1 MLRSADPQTATAA
14 YIDSLGADALAQAAA
29 YTLGNHWLL
38 LVSLLVAGV
47 NCWLFVRLDILG
59 RLNHLLA
66 PRMRALRVFLVCG
79 TYFLVTS
86 IVTMPLAIYAGW
98 WREAYY
104 NRTSQLFGDFLS
116 QTLLGTA
123 ISAVLGGLFFLL
135 LYELM
140 RRVGQ
145 RWWVWSGVMTA
156 LALSILL
163 LISPI
168 LIEPLF
174 NQYQPVPAGQVQD
187 ELRKLATRAQIP
199 VDRIF
204 TYDGSRQSN
213 NFTANVSGVG
223 SSARI
228 AISDVALSSA
238 TLDEVK
244 AVTAHEV
251 GHFVLGHIW
260 YIVGLYALLAIMF
273 FFISARSFGL
283 FARLFGLQ
291 APLESA
297 VGLPVL
303 MFIISLLGFLGEPVI
318 NSLIRTNELAADRYS
333 LEAVGLPDAMAGA
346 LVKTAEYRDP
356 RPHPL
361 QEFLFYTHPSVER
374 RVLMAM
380 QWKAEHGG

>member
-1 MLRSADPQTATAA
+1 M
-14 YIDSLGADALAQAAA
+14 
-29 YTLGNHWLL
+29 
-38 LVSLLVAGV
+38 
-47 NCWLFVRLDILG
+47 
-59 RLNHLLA
+59 
-66 PRMRALRVFLVCG
+66 
-79 TYFLVTS
+79 
-86 IVTMPLAIYAGW
+86 
-98 WREAYY
+98 
-104 NRTSQLFGDFLS
+104 
-116 QTLLGTA
+116 
-123 ISAVLGGLFFLL
+123 
-135 LYELM
+135 
-140 RRVGQ
+140 
-145 RWWVWSGVMTA
+145 
-156 LALSILL
+156 
-163 LISPI
+163 
-168 LIEPLF
+168 
-174 NQYQPVPAGQVQD
+174 PAGQVQN

-213 NFTANVSGVG
+213 NFTANVSGIG

-251 GHFVLGHIW
+251 GHYVLGHIW
-260 YIVGLYALLAIMF
+260 YIVGLYALLAILF
-273 FFISARSFGL
+273 FFISARSYGL
-283 FARLFGLQ
+283 FARLFGLK
-291 APLESA
+291 APLDSA

-303 MFIISLLGFLGEPVI
+303 MFIISLLGFLGEPI
-318 NSLIRTNELAADRYS
+318 TNSLIRANELAADRYS
-333 LEAVGLPDAMAGA
+333 LEAVRLPDAMAGA

>member
-86 IVTMPLAIYAGW
+86 IATMPLAIYAGW
-98 WREAYY
+98 WREADY

>member
-303 MFIISLLGFLGEPVI
+303 MFIISLLG
-318 NSLIRTNELAADRYS
+318 
-333 LEAVGLPDAMAGA
+333 
-346 LVKTAEYRDP
+346 
-356 RPHPL
+356 
-361 QEFLFYTHPSVER
+361 
-374 RVLMAM
+374 
-380 QWKAEHGG
+380 

>member
-1 MLRSADPQTATAA
+1 MLTSVDPQTATAV
-14 YIDSLGADALAQAAA
+14 YIDSLGVDALAQAAA
-29 YTLGNHWLL
+29 YTQGNHWLL
-38 LVSLLVAGV
+38 LVSLLVAWL

-59 RLNHLLA
+59 RLNQLLA
-66 PRMRALRVFLVCG
+66 SKLRALRVFLLCSS
-79 TYFLVTS
+79 YFLVTS

-98 WREAYY
+98 WRETSY
-104 NRTSQLFGDFLS
+104 NRTSQLLGDFLS
-116 QTLLGTA
+116 QTLLSTA
-123 ISAVLGGLFFLL
+123 IFAVLGGLFFLM
-135 LYELM
+135 LYELI

-145 RWWVWSGVMTA
+145 RWWVWSGMMAA

-174 NQYQPVPAGQVQD
+174 NQYQPVPAGQVQN

-213 NFTANVSGVG
+213 NFTANVSGIG

-251 GHFVLGHIW
+251 GHYVLGHIW
-260 YIVGLYALLAIMF
+260 YIVGLYALLAILF
-273 FFISARSFGL
+273 FFISARSYGL
-283 FARLFGLQ
+283 FARLFGLK
-291 APLESA
+291 APLDSA

-303 MFIISLLGFLGEPVI
+303 MFIISLLGFLGEPI
-318 NSLIRTNELAADRYS
+318 TNSLIRANELAADRYS
-333 LEAVGLPDAMAGA
+333 LEAVRLPDAMVGA

>member
-1 MLRSADPQTATAA
+1 MLRSADPQTAT
-14 YIDSLGADALAQAAA
+14 AA

-187 ELRKLATRAQIP
+187 ELRT
-199 VDRIF
+199 
-204 TYDGSRQSN
+204 SC
-213 NFTANVSGVG
+213 
-223 SSARI
+223 
-228 AISDVALSSA
+228 
-238 TLDEVK
+238 
-244 AVTAHEV
+244 
-251 GHFVLGHIW
+251 
-260 YIVGLYALLAIMF
+260 
-273 FFISARSFGL
+273 
-283 FARLFGLQ
+283 
-291 APLESA
+291 
-297 VGLPVL
+297 
-303 MFIISLLGFLGEPVI
+303 
-318 NSLIRTNELAADRYS
+318 
-333 LEAVGLPDAMAGA
+333 
-346 LVKTAEYRDP
+346 
-356 RPHPL
+356 
-361 QEFLFYTHPSVER
+361 
-374 RVLMAM
+374 
-380 QWKAEHGG
+380 

>member
-98 WREAYY
+98 WREADY

-228 AISDVALSSA
+228 AISNVALSSA

>member
-98 WREAYY
+98 WREADY

>member
-1 MLRSADPQTATAA
+1 MLTSVDPQTATAV
-14 YIDSLGADALAQAAA
+14 YIDSLGVDALAQAAA
-29 YTLGNHWLL
+29 YTQGNHWLL
-38 LVSLLVAGV
+38 LVSLLVAWL

-59 RLNHLLA
+59 RLNKLLA
-66 PRMRALRVFLVCG
+66 SKLRALRVFLLCSS
-79 TYFLVTS
+79 YFLVTS

-98 WREAYY
+98 WRETSY
-104 NRTSQLFGDFLS
+104 NRTSQLLGDFLS
-116 QTLLGTA
+116 QTLLSTA
-123 ISAVLGGLFFLL
+123 IFAVLGGLFFLM
-135 LYELM
+135 LYELI

-145 RWWVWSGVMTA
+145 RWWVWSGMMAA

-174 NQYQPVPAGQVQD
+174 NQYQPVPAGQVQN

-228 AISDVALSSA
+228 AISNVALSSA

-273 FFISARSFGL
+273 FFISARSFGF

>member
-1 MLRSADPQTATAA
+1 MLTSVDPQTATAV
-14 YIDSLGADALAQAAA
+14 YIDSLGVDALAQAAA
-29 YTLGNHWLL
+29 YTQGNHWLL
-38 LVSLLVAGV
+38 LVSLLVAWL

-59 RLNHLLA
+59 RLNQLLA
-66 PRMRALRVFLVCG
+66 SKLRALRVFLLCSS
-79 TYFLVTS
+79 YFLVTS

-98 WREAYY
+98 WRETSY
-104 NRTSQLFGDFLS
+104 NRTSQLLGDFLS
-116 QTLLGTA
+116 QTLLSTA
-123 ISAVLGGLFFLL
+123 IFAVLGGLFFLM
-135 LYELM
+135 LYELI

-145 RWWVWSGVMTA
+145 RWWVWSGMMTA

-174 NQYQPVPAGQVQD
+174 NQYQPVPAGQVQN

-213 NFTANVSGVG
+213 NFTANVSGIG

-251 GHFVLGHIW
+251 GHYVLGHIW
-260 YIVGLYALLAIMF
+260 YIVGLYALLAILF
-273 FFISARSFGL
+273 FFISARSYGL
-283 FARLFGLQ
+283 FARLFGLK
-291 APLESA
+291 APLDSA

-303 MFIISLLGFLGEPVI
+303 MFIISLLGFLGEPI
-318 NSLIRTNELAADRYS
+318 TNSLIRANELAADRYS
-333 LEAVGLPDAMAGA
+333 LEAVRLPDAMAGA